1 MLIHTLR
8 SEGAIEVKAF
18 IVGVWTHNVCVP
30 CATAPGHECQ
40 KQMRHRKR
48 KMPIFT
54 QPIWIGWVYR
64 WKYNLAIFEEKDAL
78 QRLCCW
84 LLLIQMQILKQ
95 GFSWTLKVPSRTALI
110 TFWEARLHVLCNS
123 KFCSLERHIFKS
135 VRYDKRPFFSP
146 HLATWSANISSVQRL
161 RDKKQS
167 IQLFIHIP
175 NLPLNSSGLTSF
187 GRYVPIPVTGTK
199 LTAAASP

>member
-30 CATAPGHECQ
+30 CPTPGHECQ

-64 WKYNLAIFEEKDAL
+64 WKYNLAIFEEKNAL

-84 LLLIQMQILKQ
+84 LLLIQMQII
-95 GFSWTLKVPSRTALI
+95 FSINTTNNDFFFYKKVRLKVVSFHREALWSI
-110 TFWEARLHVLCNS
+110 CFSSATCWSTHWEVKALLKWRLS
-123 KFCSLERHIFKS
+123 
-135 VRYDKRPFFSP
+135 
-146 HLATWSANISSVQRL
+146 
-161 RDKKQS
+161 
-167 IQLFIHIP
+167 
-175 NLPLNSSGLTSF
+175 
-187 GRYVPIPVTGTK
+187 
-199 LTAAASP
+199 